1 MSLIIAVP
9 KEQAEYEERVAL
21 DPPTVKR
28 LSERHGVSVN
38 IQSGC
43 GRGAGFYD
51 RDYEGVAV
59 FDTYAQCLANADVVL
74 TVNPP
79 TAEQVNDFPEGC
91 TLVTQIPAFQN
102 DAAIRVLLERGITT
116 IAMNLLPRITR
127 AQPMDV
133 LSSQATV
140 AGYKAALIAA
150 ELSPRMFPMLSTAA
164 GTVRPSRVIVIG
176 AGVAGLQAI
185 ATARRLGAQV
195 EAYDI
200 RKAAREQIESLGAR
214 MIETGVIAEGTGG
227 YARGLNREERQ
238 QQHDVLAERLSH
250 AHAVICAAAIP
261 GRKAPM
267 IVTQD
272 MVEGMLPDTIIVDM
286 AAETGGNCEL
296 TQPGRTIKHGH
307 TIIVGASNL
316 PSSGAVHAS
325 ELYSR
330 NLYNMLK
337 LLLVDGA
344 LHLNWADEVVSSCIL
359 TFEGGL
365 YHEPSAA
372 LMELDVVRKDTGE
385 RGAPGQVGIT
395 SAQDQS
401 SGWIEEDTD
410 VAERAAQDVP
420 VEAVETSAVA
430 ESSNAESPTAES
442 SENVAAEQSVD
453 ANQDEH
459 AKQATERAETLQA
472 DTTNETGDADGE
484 PEPLEPVFDDLT
496 LIDGIGHG
504 LHSRLKEYGVLTFA
518 DLAALDTSA
527 AINLGTHL
535 ELEDPETVA
544 NWVAQAK
551 GFLS

>member
-28 LSERHGVSVN
+28 LNERYGVAVQ

-51 RDYEGVAV
+51 LDYENVQV
-59 FDTYAQCLANADVVL
+59 FDKFEQTIANASVVVM
-74 TVNPP
+74 VNPP
-79 TAEQVNDFPEGC
+79 TAEQVKAFPIGS
-91 TLVTQIPAFQN
+91 TLITQIPAFQN
-102 DAAIRVLLERGITT
+102 DAAIRGLLARNVNT

-164 GTVRPSRVIVIG
+164 GTIRPSRVIVIG

-200 RKAAREQIESLGAR
+200 RTAAREQIESLGAR
-214 MIETGVIAEGTGG
+214 MIDTGIIAEGSGG

-261 GRKAPM
+261 GRKAPL
-267 IVTQD
+267 IVTKD
-272 MVEGMLPDTIIVDM
+272 MVERMMPDTVLVDM
-286 AAETGGNCEL
+286 AAESGGNCEL
-296 TQPGRTIKHGH
+296 TRPNETYMHGH
-307 TIIVGASNL
+307 TIIVGASHL

-330 NLYNMLK
+330 NLYNMMK
-337 LLLVDGA
+337 LLIVDDRIEFD
-344 LHLNWADEVVSSCIL
+344 WSDEVVSNCIL
-359 TFEGGL
+359 THEGGL
-365 YHEPSAA
+365 YHEASAA
-372 LMELDVVRKDTGE
+372 MMDLPVATNVTGE
-385 RGAPGQVGIT
+385 RGGSTQSDAAPT
-395 SAQDQS
+395 KDQAA
-401 SGWIEEDTD
+401 GWIEEDTD
-410 VAERAAQDVP
+410 VAERASQEVAIESTAPTSDDENDTDEQAEFRNTS
-420 VEAVETSAVA
+420 EALKPAPADS
-430 ESSNAESPTAES
+430 
-442 SENVAAEQSVD
+442 EQSD
-453 ANQDEH
+453 DSSSASNDNDENKMADEKPVH
-459 AKQATERAETLQA
+459 KDNLQ
-472 DTTNETGDADGE
+472 T
-484 PEPLEPVFDDLT
+484 
-496 LIDGIGHG
+496 IDGIGPG
-504 LHSRLKEYGVLTFA
+504 LHSRLHEYGIFTYT
-518 DLAALDTSA
+518 DLAQLDDDA
-527 AINLGTHL
+527 AIKLGTHL
-535 ELEDPETVA
+535 ELDTPEMVIE
-544 NWVAQAK
+544 WSAQAT
-551 GFLS
+551 FLNAKEQS